1 MDASKI
7 TRPIEFRFT
16 EPTDVAAYGDG
27 WYRYAEGDLVRK
39 SARELI
45 ELEGLLGMPILD
57 VMNGMRMSTILGDT
71 ACAWL
76 GVRAVDEK
84 LAGSFD
90 NFNPITLLI
99 EWRPEAAGKAEA
111 GTAEEATPDAP
122 ATPEPQDSDY
132 PVLVPSQPQT
142 SENTRTVVLPILPI
156 TA

>member
-7 TRPIEFRFT
+7 YKPVEFRFT
-16 EPTDVAAYGDG
+16 DPADVAAYGDQ

-45 ELEGLLGMPILD
+45 ELEGMLGMPILD
-57 VMNGMRMSTILGDT
+57 VMNGMRASTILGDT

-90 NFNPITLLI
+90 DFNPIALLI
-99 EWRPEAAGKAEA
+99 EWRPEDPGKAKA

-122 ATPEPQDSDY
+122 ATPEEPDTDS
-132 PVLVPSQPQT
+132 PVLVRSRTDT
-142 SENTRTVVLPILPI
+142 SENTDTVVLPTLPI